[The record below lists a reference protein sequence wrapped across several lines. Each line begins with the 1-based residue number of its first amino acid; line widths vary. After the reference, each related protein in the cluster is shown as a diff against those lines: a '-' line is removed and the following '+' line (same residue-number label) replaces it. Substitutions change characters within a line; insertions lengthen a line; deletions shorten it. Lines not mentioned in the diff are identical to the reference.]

1 MSVLCCN
8 DNGWVID
15 HQQIVRQWYNNCKIP
30 KSSLLSDTNSLD
42 TKVNKDDIPNAE
54 ERKMS
59 NSEKLTTALQLKSD
73 LFAIKSPYM
82 MDSQFMKLQKT
93 LETDYIPSTTSRKR
107 KKKADKI
114 DEDCVDYT
122 VIKRLS
128 DAHRSLI
135 SLAQE
140 KGYLLNKYENIDNN
154 KSAREA
160 SQIVGPGDS
169 LIDIVETSSTD
180 IVETSSTGKGETS
193 STYDNIKPPLVI
205 EHAQDEVNIHINQL
219 VHFNCDLPTV
229 TQIFG
234 EKYLLPVNSRF
245 LLSDWSKLLQT
256 DITDGNGFDLIVI
269 DPPWKNKSVKR
280 KKSYNTVWEDTLLDL
295 PIYQLMNNG
304 GLVVIWV
311 TNKPK
316 LHSFIKE
323 TLLPSWKLKFCV
335 EWHWLKVTTNGELIC
350 DINTT
355 MKKPYETLIIAQY
368 INNID
373 NCLPS
378 LPNQQVIISIP
389 CSLHS
394 KKPPLLEIMKPFLV
408 ENPKCLEL
416 FARNL
421 QPHWTSWGNEV
432 LKHQH
437 LDYYEVT

>member
-1 MSVLCCN
+1 MSVLCYN

-15 HQQIVRQWYNNCKIP
+15 HQEIVRQWYKNCKIT
-30 KSSLLSDTNSLD
+30 KSSLPSSSSLTSDTNSLKAKLNTD
-42 TKVNKDDIPNAE
+42 NMSKAE
-54 ERKMS
+54 NREMS
-59 NSEKLTTALQLKSD
+59 NCERLTTALQLKND

-82 MDSQFMKLQKT
+82 MDSQFIKLQKT

-107 KKKADKI
+107 KKKVDKI
-114 DEDCVDYT
+114 DEDCSDYT

-128 DAHRSLI
+128 DAHKSLI
-135 SLAQE
+135 SLAQG

-154 KSAREA
+154 KSARQA

-180 IVETSSTGKGETS
+180 
-193 STYDNIKPPLVI
+193 DNIKPPLVI
-205 EHAQDEVNIHINQL
+205 EHAQDEVTIQINQL
-219 VHFNCDLPTV
+219 VHFNCILPTV
-229 TQIFG
+229 TQILG
-234 EKYLLPVNSRF
+234 EKYLLPVNCRF

-256 DITDGNGFDLIVI
+256 DITNGNRFDLIVI

-295 PIYQLMNNG
+295 PIYQLINNG

-323 TLLPSWKLKFCV
+323 TLLPSWKLKFCA
-335 EWHWLKVTTNGELIC
+335 EWHWLKVTTSGELIC

-368 INNID
+368 INNKD
-373 NCLPS
+373 NCRPS
-378 LPNQQVIISIP
+378 LLNQQVIISIP

-437 LDYYEVT
+437 LDYYEAT

>member
-1 MSVLCCN
+1 MSVLCYN

-15 HQQIVRQWYNNCKIP
+15 HQEIVRQWYKNCKIT
-30 KSSLLSDTNSLD
+30 KSSLPSSSSLTSDTNSLKAKLNTD
-42 TKVNKDDIPNAE
+42 NMSKAE
-54 ERKMS
+54 NREMS
-59 NSEKLTTALQLKSD
+59 NCERLTTALQLKND

-82 MDSQFMKLQKT
+82 MDSQFIKLQKT

-107 KKKADKI
+107 KKKVDKI
-114 DEDCVDYT
+114 DEDCSDYT

-128 DAHRSLI
+128 DAHKSLI
-135 SLAQE
+135 SLAQ
-140 KGYLLNKYENIDNN
+140 
-154 KSAREA
+154 
-160 SQIVGPGDS
+160 
-169 LIDIVETSSTD
+169 
-180 IVETSSTGKGETS
+180 
-193 STYDNIKPPLVI
+193 
-205 EHAQDEVNIHINQL
+205 DEVTIQINQL
-219 VHFNCDLPTV
+219 VHFNCILPTV
-229 TQIFG
+229 TQILG
-234 EKYLLPVNSRF
+234 EKYLLPVNCRF

-256 DITDGNGFDLIVI
+256 DITNGNRFDLIVI

-295 PIYQLMNNG
+295 PIYQLINNG

-323 TLLPSWKLKFCV
+323 TLLPSWKLKFCA
-335 EWHWLKVTTNGELIC
+335 EWHWLKVTTSGELIC

-368 INNID
+368 INNKD
-373 NCLPS
+373 NCRPS
-378 LPNQQVIISIP
+378 LLNQQVIISIP

-437 LDYYEVT
+437 LDYYEAT